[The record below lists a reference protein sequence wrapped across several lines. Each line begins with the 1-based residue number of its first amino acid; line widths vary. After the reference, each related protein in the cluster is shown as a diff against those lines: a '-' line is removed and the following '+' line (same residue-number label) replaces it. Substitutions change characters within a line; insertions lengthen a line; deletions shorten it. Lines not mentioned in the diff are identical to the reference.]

1 MFFQPIV
8 FSEEM
13 YSVRTQRLTDFPM
26 HWHSDLEIVH
36 CRKGTFS
43 VRLDT
48 EEFRVEA
55 GDILYVGSSVPHE
68 YFQCSEDCVIALL
81 RVGSVF
87 IGNEVFVE
95 IVKKQVAFPIIKENN
110 KIQEIFDRLVALR
123 YGEKKLENT
132 LETQGLILFGISCI
146 LKCLPDR
153 VHLLNLNQRLNS
165 VLNIQSTLDYVALHF
180 ADNITLEE
188 AAGISDY
195 SKGAFCKMFKEA
207 TGMSFHQ
214 YLNDYRIKMA
224 CMLLRDD
231 KSSITEIVEK
241 VGFGD
246 VKTFGR
252 VFRQKMGMSPSEYR
266 KIHQ

>member
-1 MFFQPIV
+1 MF
-8 FSEEM
+8 
-13 YSVRTQRLTDFPM
+13 
-26 HWHSDLEIVH
+26 
-36 CRKGTFS
+36 
-43 VRLDT
+43 
-48 EEFRVEA
+48 
-55 GDILYVGSSVPHE
+55 
-68 YFQCSEDCVIALL
+68 
-81 RVGSVF
+81 
-87 IGNEVFVE
+87 
-95 IVKKQVAFPIIKENN
+95 
-110 KIQEIFDRLVALR
+110 
-123 YGEKKLENT
+123 
-132 LETQGLILFGISCI
+132 
-146 LKCLPDR
+146 
-153 VHLLNLNQRLNS
+153 NLNQRLNS
-165 VLNIQSTLDYVALHF
+165 MLNIQSTLDYVALHF